1 MILERLPPT
10 LVAAMLAEQANE
22 ACNKDLKRFQKHNS
36 RQMSDF
42 EALTDTFNR
51 LMRGS
56 DPIIQVLHIQ
66 SFINIS
72 FIEKTS

>member
-1 MILERLPPT
+1 VILERLPPT

-22 ACNKDLKRFQKHNS
+22 AANKDLKRFQKHNS
-36 RQMSDF
+36 RQMTDL
-42 EALTDTFNR
+42 EALNTFNR
-51 LMRGS
+51 LMRRS

-66 SFINIS
+66 YFQNIS